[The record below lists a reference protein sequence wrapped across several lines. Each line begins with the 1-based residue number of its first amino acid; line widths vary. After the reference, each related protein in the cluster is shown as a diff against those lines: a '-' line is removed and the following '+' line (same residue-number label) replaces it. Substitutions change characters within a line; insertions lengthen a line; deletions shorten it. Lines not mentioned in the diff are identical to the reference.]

1 MKMDQLTFLRRLAG
15 RVGDESMAVELS
27 LLDSRR
33 VFWDRRDDG
42 GMVKVFI
49 NFFYHE
55 RKKEER
61 KDETQDP
68 KRALDRG

>member
-42 GMVKVFI
+42 GMVKVFYQ
-49 NFFYHE
+49 FLLPRKE
-55 RKKEER
+55 KRRKKGRNTRPEES
-61 KDETQDP
+61 P
-68 KRALDRG
+68 